1 MIQVWL
7 TDRQGFYQGE
17 STFVEELL
25 ENMTTEP
32 LLIGYVKPKLVGG
45 LWIEGATEEEI
56 TEWKQSQQ
64 IDICPE
70 PTAEEKIAQLE
81 QDKEALA
88 ENVYALAE
96 IIEALI
102 GGETD
107 GQASTVTETTTD

>member
-64 IDICPE
+64 IDNCSEE
-70 PTAEEKIAQLE
+70 PQIKTNEQLTKENE
-81 QDKEALA
+81 QLWETVQFLLKKTGMIGDDKNAT
-88 ENVYALAE
+88 N
-96 IIEALI
+96 
-102 GGETD
+102 
-107 GQASTVTETTTD
+107 Q

>member
-1 MIQVWL
+1 MNRKELQKLSIETEDGVFTPKYTYEHFDGSRYTNL
-7 TDRQGFYQGE
+7 VIEKTA
-17 STFVEELL
+17 EEVYKDYL
-25 ENMTTEP
+25 
-32 LLIGYVKPKLVGG
+32 KRK
-45 LWIEGATEEEI
+45 
-56 TEWKQSQQ
+56 Q

>member
-1 MIQVWL
+1 MDIKKELRKQGIDFIEVDRMIFTENKKLGKTPQQV
-7 TDRQGFYQGE
+7 Y
-17 STFVEELL
+17 EEY
-25 ENMTTEP
+25 
-32 LLIGYVKPKLVGG
+32 IK
-45 LWIEGATEEEI
+45 
-56 TEWKQSQQ
+56 Q